1 LGRIIRINE
10 KQEGNILLLES
21 IELARLVVKAALD
34 KKAEDVMI
42 LDIGKILTITDYF
55 VIVSGQNERQVKSI
69 SDAVR
74 EELSKEGIKP
84 LSINGESEAR
94 WILLDYLDVVVHVF
108 VKEERDYY
116 QLERLW
122 KDVPLIEFAGESLR
136 DANLK

>member
-1 LGRIIRINE
+1 M
-10 KQEGNILLLES
+10 LEP
-21 IELARLVVKAALD
+21 IELAGLVVKAALD

-84 LSINGESEAR
+84 LSVNGESEAR

-122 KDVPLIEFAGESLR
+122 KDAPLIEFAGESLQNA
-136 DANLK
+136 DLK